1 MRHNARHTF
10 HTSEQKD
17 CNMRTIY
24 IINQG
29 DYEER
34 RAVGY
39 VATEKEAIEA
49 CSLPI
54 WHDHFTP
61 SYEAVVYFDK
71 KGDYK

>member
-1 MRHNARHTF
+1 
-10 HTSEQKD
+10 
-17 CNMRTIY
+17 MRTIY

-49 CSLPI
+49 CKLPI
-54 WHDHFTP
+54 WSRCFTP